1 MERLADFVKGRRRA
15 LKMTQ
20 QQLAQKAG
28 VGYRFVR
35 ELEAG
40 KTTLQLEKVNEVLKL
55 FGHEVGPVPLE
66 RSSLMNEK
74 S

>member
-1 MERLADFVKGRRRA
+1 MERIADFVKSRRQA

-20 QQLAQKAG
+20 QEPAQKAG

-40 KTTLQLEKVNEVLKL
+40 KPTLQLKKVNDILKL
-55 FGHEVGPVPLE
+55 FGHEVGPVPIE
-66 RSSLMNEK
+66 RTSLVHEK

>member
-1 MERLADFVKGRRRA
+1 MERLADFVKSKRQA

-20 QQLAQKAG
+20 QELAQKAG

-35 ELEAG
+35 ELEGG

-55 FGHEVGPVPLE
+55 FGHEVGPVPME
-66 RSSLMNEK
+66 RSSLINEK

>member
-1 MERLADFVKGRRRA
+1 MVRLADFVKSKRQA

-20 QQLAQKAG
+20 QELAQKAG

-40 KTTLQLEKVNEVLKL
+40 KTTLQLGKVNEVLRL
-55 FGHEVGPVPLE
+55 FGHEVGPVPIE
-66 RSSLMNEK
+66 RSSLLK
-74 S
+74 

>member
-1 MERLADFVKGRRRA
+1 MERLADFVKSRRQA

-20 QQLAQKAG
+20 QELAQKAG

-40 KTTLQLEKVNEVLKL
+40 KTTLQLAKVNEVLKL
-55 FGHEVGPVPLE
+55 FGHEVGPVPIE
-66 RSSLMNEK
+66 RSSLLNEK
-74 S
+74 G

>member
-1 MERLADFVKGRRRA
+1 MERLANFVKSKRQA

-20 QQLAQKAG
+20 QELALKAG

-40 KTTLQLEKVNEVLKL
+40 KTTLQLKKVNEVLKL
-55 FGHEVGPVPLE
+55 FGHEVGPVPIE
-66 RSSLMNEK
+66 RSSLLK
-74 S
+74 